1 MMSSNRG
8 SQIFFFL
15 CGGGDSGPNL
25 GPMSLNQA
33 QNEVFLNLDHKF
45 SLKLNTMIA
54 CENV

>member
-1 MMSSNRG
+1 MMSSDRG
-8 SQIFFFL
+8 SQIFFW
-15 CGGGDSGPNL
+15 GGGNSGPNL

>member
-1 MMSSNRG
+1 MTEEAR
-8 SQIFFFL
+8 FFFF
-15 CGGGDSGPNL
+15 GGGGNSGPNL
-25 GPMSLNQA
+25 GPMNLNQA